1 MGTVTIV
8 LNDSPYGIEKL
19 WNALRLAGA
28 LMVSGEKINLFLL
41 GDSVVAAKAGQE
53 TPKGYYNI
61 GEMLTDIV
69 SKGGTVKVCG
79 TCIKA
84 RGIRA
89 EELVSGVQVGR
100 MLELAGWI
108 KESDKALTF

>member
-8 LNDSPYGIEKL
+8 LNDSPYGIEKH

-28 LMVSGEKINLFLL
+28 LIVSGERVNLFLL

-79 TCIKA
+79 TGIKA
-84 RGIRA
+84 RGIKD
-89 EELVSGVQVGR
+89 EELVNGVHVGR

-108 KESDKALTF
+108 KESDKVLTF

>member
-19 WNALRLAGA
+19 WNGLRLAGA
-28 LMVSGEKINLFLL
+28 LIVSGEKVNFFLL
-41 GDSVVAAKAGQE
+41 GVSVVAAKAGQE

-61 GEMLTDIV
+61 AEMLSDIV
-69 SKGGTVKVCG
+69 SKGGTVRVCG
-79 TCIKA
+79 TSIKA
-84 RGIRA
+84 RGIKA
-89 EELVSGVQVGR
+89 EELVSGVEVGR

>member
-19 WNALRLAGA
+19 WNGLRLAQA
-28 LMVSGEKINLFLL
+28 LMVSGEKINLFFM

-53 TPKGYYNI
+53 TPKGYYNA
-61 GEMLTDIV
+61 GEMLADIV
-69 SKGGTVKVCG
+69 SKDGTVKVCG

-84 RGIRA
+84 RGIRT
-89 EELVSGVQVGR
+89 EELVNGIQIGR

-108 KESDKALTF
+108 KESDKVLTF

>member
-8 LNDSPYGIEKL
+8 LNDLPYGI
-19 WNALRLAGA
+19 A
-28 LMVSGEKINLFLL
+28 GEKINLFLV

-53 TPKGYYNI
+53 TPKGYYNAA
-61 GEMLTDIV
+61 EMLADIV
-69 SKGGTVKVCG
+69 TKGGTVKVCG

-84 RGIRA
+84 RGIRT
-89 EELVSGVQVGR
+89 EELVSGVQIGR

-108 KESDKALTF
+108 KESDKVLTF